1 VVRQPAPVPKLAV
14 CGIMSAFP
22 QQRDASVGTG
32 RLLQGAA
39 ASGRGGIAVSKF
51 RVLIVDDEPDF
62 LSGLWGLFGETY
74 TLFTATNAETA
85 LQILA
90 RERKIGLI
98 VTDYQMP
105 GMDGLALLVKVKTL
119 YPQIVRVLMTAYADM
134 ALVVRALNEGEIHRF
149 IAKPYRAPEFRKI
162 LEECRDLAAI
172 AASRSTAGGGKTILV
187 AHDSVAC
194 QAVLRMLL
202 TPAYE
207 VLTTAN
213 GIEAVNILA
222 HRHVDAI
229 VLGIGLALLD
239 GCTIASY
246 LKREQQAK
254 TPVVFWSGDIEAP
267 VEQYLEEC
275 GADLVLDHRNP
286 DSLTQ
291 LQRFL
296 AKKLC

>member
-1 VVRQPAPVPKLAV
+1 
-14 CGIMSAFP
+14 
-22 QQRDASVGTG
+22 
-32 RLLQGAA
+32 
-39 ASGRGGIAVSKF
+39 VSKSCI
-51 RVLIVDDEPDF
+51 LIVDDEPVF
-62 LSGLWGLFGETY
+62 LSALSGLFGETY
-74 TLFTATNAETA
+74 SMFTATNAETA

-90 RERKIGLI
+90 REKQVSII

-119 YPQIVRVLMTAYADM
+119 YPQIVRILMTAYADM
-134 ALVVRALNEGEIHRF
+134 NLVVRALNEGEIHRF
-149 IAKPYRAPEFRKI
+149 IAKPYRAHEFKRI
-162 LEECRDLAAI
+162 IEECQHLAAI
-172 AASRSTAGGGKTILV
+172 SANRSATGGGKTILV
-187 AHDSVAC
+187 AHDSAAC
-194 QAVLRMLL
+194 QAALRMLL

-222 HRHVDAI
+222 HRPVDAI

-246 LKREQQAK
+246 LKQKQHAK
-254 TPVVFWSGDIEAP
+254 TPIVFWSTDISGP

-286 DSLTQ
+286 DSLAR

-296 AKKLC
+296 ARKLC